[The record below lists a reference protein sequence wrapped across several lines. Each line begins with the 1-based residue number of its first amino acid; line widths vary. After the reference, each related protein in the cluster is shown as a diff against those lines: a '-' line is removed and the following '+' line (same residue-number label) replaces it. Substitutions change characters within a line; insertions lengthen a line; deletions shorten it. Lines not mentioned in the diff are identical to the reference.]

1 MPTISLNRDYQSLFT
16 KSIQDKKGLVDRKG
30 SLMDS
35 AMVEDVPS
43 NTYLGTYLDLSSP
56 PFTIEATIN
65 AQAQAQARD

>member
-1 MPTISLNRDYQSLFT
+1 
-16 KSIQDKKGLVDRKG
+16 
-30 SLMDS
+30 MDS